1 MASLSTISRLSAI
14 MTLDVT
20 RFMTNSERVSARL
33 KKLRGEAVSFGQGF
47 SRTFSLA
54 FGLVAASAVKTAAGF
69 DQLQAQL
76 EAVTSGQGLSLLETE
91 AKRLGRTTVFTATQ
105 VANLQLELSKLG
117 FGTQEVVGGVEA
129 ATRITAV
136 FGGDLVKTGTTIAE
150 SVRQF
155 SNENLNAR
163 RVADVMAVA
172 FKETALST
180 ENFGQAMKNV
190 GSVANITG
198 NDFETTVAL
207 LGLLANAG
215 QKGGIA
221 GTRLKGVMIRLGKQ
235 FGVSGKELQLLTS
248 GQLDF
253 NQLIEIFRNRAG
265 VAAAVISEMGEEF
278 QILKQKLLDS
288 RGAAAALESALNDR
302 LFFSLKRIEAATEAA
317 GITIGEAFGPMLLSV
332 ADRFQDFAKY
342 LEDADKGTIRMVVS
356 IGTFLA
362 VLPIVVF
369 LVTQVG
375 TALAAT
381 FLSGPG
387 LILATI
393 AAIVSLGIA
402 SKVELGKT
410 LGVLQRA
417 QDGFLEITGN
427 LKKFAEE
434 GAEQVTRSIKILNE
448 ELDKVSAD
456 DRLGA
461 EEKIEATNR
470 LQAAINAAKKELDGF
485 NQFTA
490 NNADAEIKDFSDEIK
505 KSRGAI
511 RDYKKELAAAEYE
524 ANRLAEAVNN
534 LPLTTAGDFGDTQ
547 GQRQGLI
554 AELDGVVAVKAQLQI
569 NIDQER
575 AKLEDLL
582 NQEALEADVSISLD
596 QAFKQFI
603 KVSADNF
610 ERVQNNLKEIDK
622 LQEKI
627 AGRTEEL
634 RQLGLENNLGIAQE
648 QIGDEKKREV
658 ALILDNA
665 AARAEVD
672 KYLELVKT
680 KIDDLDLS
688 IFSAEQLA
696 AQETELEKSLKRIDE
711 ALAVAQESLTTPF
724 QNFVTDLGT
733 DFREDS
739 AQLVAE
745 LDALFSGGGF
755 FGADGA
761 FAADAAIAEEF
772 VRQYRTAENIQR
784 EIKELTAQRVLDAE
798 LLAKFEAESLRRQEE
813 QLKKAQELQ
822 ILSEEFGT
830 IFKDQASAKTTVG
843 DFEKLV
849 GALKNVVANFGIAS
863 GDVQNVKD
871 DIKELNKESLKVVNV
886 LISGDTRLDDL
897 LAKNFEKGQGT
908 LKERKTAI
916 DGIVSAL
923 DDFIAK
929 QTAADKIDLALLFQ
943 ETRENYARLQR
954 TLERRIKFK
963 GLIDASN
970 AAKGLNEFLFSTDL
984 VERVGF
990 LRGEIS
996 RLSTLINSQQK
1007 AGFIVKEGDI
1017 ELLKLYRAELADI
1030 TKVVKE
1036 TNFNLDLGIS
1046 DPRLIKDLDKVNKK
1060 ISLFGSD
1067 SAAQVEELTKK
1078 FNALPD
1084 KLALVDRSFDL
1095 GDGTALIGLSSI
1107 DKAIRDLEDSLSV
1120 LTEGDEGFAE
1130 LTSTL
1135 AQYTA
1140 FRGALVATNDAIQD
1154 NVDAI
1159 TTLNLAAQRL
1169 NSETEFKD
1177 LQAQLQALDKQ
1188 ALYGVITNVDA
1199 LNSRLPLLQDLFFK
1213 ALADP
1218 ELAATLGISAD
1229 NIEKMIKATEGLIEE
1244 YDKYAALQQFVQQQI
1259 NFVGD
1264 AFVAAAKDGK
1274 DFFEVLKEGFLNT
1287 FYALIG
1293 KLITLIALFVVLN
1306 ILTGGAFMKGGA
1318 ANTSFGQFLGQGFGF
1333 NTGGSGASF
1342 TNPFTRSGSET
1353 VTLGGRISGNN
1364 IVLANERGTR
1374 AMDRTFG

>member
-20 RFMTNSERVSARL
+20 RFMTNSERVSAQL
-33 KKLRGEAVSFGQGF
+33 KKLRGEAVAFGQGF

-54 FGLVAASAVKTAAGF
+54 FGLVAAAAIKTAAGF

-76 EAVTSGQGLSLLETE
+76 QAVTSGQGLSLLESE

-105 VANLQLELSKLG
+105 VANLQLELAKLG

-155 SNENLNAR
+155 SNENLNAK

-265 VAAAVISEMGEEF
+265 VAAAVISEMGDEF

-288 RGAAAALESALNDR
+288 RGSAAALESALNDR
-302 LFFSLKRIEAATEAA
+302 LFFSLKRIEAATESA
-317 GITIGEAFGPMLLSV
+317 GITIGEAFGPTLLSV
-332 ADRFQDFAKY
+332 ADSFQSFAEF
-342 LEDADKGTIRMVVS
+342 LEDADKGTIKMVVS

-381 FLSGPG
+381 FLSAPG

-410 LGVLQRA
+410 LGVLERA
-417 QDGFLEITGN
+417 QEGFLEITGN

-434 GAEQVTRSIKILNE
+434 GAEEVTRSIKVLNE
-448 ELDKVSAD
+448 ELDKVAAD

-470 LQAAINAAKKELDGF
+470 LQAAIRAAKKELDGF

-490 NNADAEIKDFSDEIK
+490 NNADVELKDFSNEIK
-505 KSRGAI
+505 KSRSVLK
-511 RDYKKELAAAEYE
+511 DYKRELAAAEFE
-524 ANRLAEAVNN
+524 AKRLAESINN
-534 LPLTTAGDFGDTQ
+534 LPIATAGDFGNVR
-547 GQRQGLI
+547 GRREGLLG
-554 AELDGVVAVKAQLQI
+554 ELEGVVAVKAQLQI
-569 NIDQER
+569 DINREK

-582 NQEALEADVSISLD
+582 NQEALQADVSISLD
-596 QAFKQFI
+596 QAFKDFV

-610 ERVQNNLKEIDK
+610 KRVQDNLKEIDR

-627 AGRTEEL
+627 AARTEEL
-634 RQLGLENNLGIAQE
+634 RELGLENNLAVAQE
-648 QIGDEKKREV
+648 QIGNEKQREV

-672 KYLELVKT
+672 KYLDVVKQ

-696 AQETELEKSLKRIDE
+696 AQETELNKSLKRIDE
-711 ALAVAQESLTTPF
+711 ALAVAQGQLTTPF
-724 QNFVTDLGT
+724 QNFLTDIGT
-733 DFREDS
+733 FFRESD
-739 AQLVAE
+739 AMLLAE
-745 LDALFSGGGF
+745 LDALAAGGGF
-755 FGADGA
+755 FGSDGA
-761 FAADAAIAEEF
+761 FAADARVAEEF
-772 VRQYRTAENIQR
+772 VKQYRTAENIQR
-784 EIKELTAQRVLDAE
+784 EIKELTAQRVIDAE
-798 LLAKFEAESLRRQEE
+798 LLAKFEAESLKRQEE
-813 QLKKAQELQ
+813 QLKRAQELS
-822 ILSEEFGT
+822 ILSEEYGS
-830 IFKDQASAKTTVG
+830 IFEDQASAQESVS

-849 GALKNVVANFGIAS
+849 DTVKDVVAGFGVASGNIKNVT
-863 GDVQNVKD
+863 GD
-871 DIKELNKESLKVVNV
+871 IERLNSESLKLANI
-886 LISGDTRLDDL
+886 LIQQDTRLEDL
-897 LAKNFEKGQGT
+897 LKGSLDAGKGS
-908 LKERKTAI
+908 LNDRKSAI
-916 DGIVSAL
+916 DGIVKAL

-929 QTAADKIDLALLFQ
+929 QTAAGKVDLAVLF
-943 ETRENYARLQR
+943 EKTRDNYARLQR

-963 GLIDASN
+963 GLIDASRD
-970 AAKGLNEFLFSTDL
+970 AEGLNNFLFSKDL
-984 VERVGF
+984 IQRTGF

-996 RLSTLINSQQK
+996 RLSTLISAQQK
-1007 AGFIVKEGDI
+1007 AGFLVDQNDVD
-1017 ELLKLYRAELADI
+1017 LLKLYKAELEDI
-1030 TKVVKE
+1030 TKTVQE
-1036 TNFNLDLGIS
+1036 TNFKLDLGTD
-1046 DPRLIKDLDKVNKK
+1046 DPRLITDLDKINKK

-1067 SAAQVEELTKK
+1067 SAAEVEELTKR
-1078 FNALPD
+1078 FNELPD
-1084 KLALVDRSFDL
+1084 KLALVDSSFDL
-1095 GDGTALIGLSSI
+1095 GDGSALIGLQSI
-1107 DKAIRDLEDSLSV
+1107 GFAIKDLEDRLSG
-1120 LTEGDEGFAE
+1120 LTEGDAGFAE

-1135 AQYTA
+1135 AAYTR
-1140 FRGALVATNDAIQD
+1140 FRDDLIATNETIQD
-1154 NVDAI
+1154 NVDAV
-1159 TTLNLAAQRL
+1159 TSLTLAAQRL
-1169 NSETEFKD
+1169 ESEAEFKN
-1177 LQAQLQALDKQ
+1177 LQAELQALDKE
-1188 ALYGVITNVDA
+1188 ALFGIITNVDA
-1199 LNSRLPLLQDLFFK
+1199 LNARLPILQELFFK

-1229 NIEKMIKATEGLIEE
+1229 NIEKMIKATEGLVEE

-1264 AFVAAAKDGK
+1264 AFVQAAKDGK
-1274 DFFEVLKEGFLNT
+1274 DFFQVLKDGFLNT

-1293 KLITLIALFVVLN
+1293 KLITLIALFIVLN

-1318 ANTSFGQFLGQGFGF
+1318 ADTSFTQFLGQGFGF
-1333 NTGGSGASF
+1333 NTGGGGSGF
-1342 TNPFTRSGSET
+1342 TNPFAKSGSET